1 MESLY
6 RPYTPEERRFLAEK
20 IGEFYNLFLAR
31 VAQGRRR
38 TPAEIDAVGEGR
50 VWSGSRAREVG
61 LVDHLGGLMV
71 ALDRARALG
80 DLGDDY
86 ELTELPAEP
95 SGLLSTVA
103 RLVTD
108 AGPAGPSLAALATGA
123 PELRAPLGWLLSVH
137 AGIGRPM
144 ALTDWPVLAP

>member
-1 MESLY
+1 MVTRSAPAHAY
-6 RPYTPEERRFLAEK
+6 QVLADK
-20 IGEFYNLFLAR
+20 IGEFYNMFLAR

-50 VWSGSRAREVG
+50 IWSGSRALERG
-61 LVDHLGGLMV
+61 LVDRLGGLMV

-86 ELTELPAEP
+86 EMVELPAE
-95 SGLLSTVA
+95 STGLLGTIA
-103 RLVTD
+103 RLV
-108 AGPAGPSLAALATGA
+108 ASEGASPPSLMELVTSS
-123 PELRAPLGWLLSVH
+123 PEVRAPVGWLLSVH

-144 ALTDWPVLAP
+144 AMTDWPVIMP